1 MHARCA
7 RAAGGLVIAS
17 LTALQTILTP
27 VNPSA
32 ARAAAGMM
40 EYTLVATVPLPG
52 KAGHGDWV
60 TYDPEMNSVYIALHE
75 SGVAVI
81 DADANTV
88 VADIEPVPAPN
99 GIAYD
104 SGYLYVAAGAT
115 NELVVISKG
124 DWKIVGRVR
133 TKGAAPDGVWV
144 PSIGTVAVSCDQNN
158 WVEVY
163 SSGESPRLLA
173 TVPLYPSSPEIGPD
187 VGLYVAS
194 KGILYM
200 PVDSLVEAVDLET
213 GKVRAWVDTHIPL
226 TKLGGTKNLT
236 YDPARDLLWVGTT
249 ANKVLILGADAL
261 ALRGSVPAH
270 GGIDEVSFDPALRL
284 VYAFESSAQGFD
296 VFNADT
302 RLPVAYIN
310 TGSGNT
316 HTGDVN
322 TRTHN
327 VYVYE
332 GDANVVA
339 VYAPGHVRE
348 MPAGVRSVRKTH
360 SGGEVIL

>member
-1 MHARCA
+1 MGL
-7 RAAGGLVIAS
+7 AALPAMQV
-17 LTALQTILTP
+17 P
-27 VNPSA
+27 VSPSA
-32 ARAAAGMM
+32 APAATGMM
-40 EYTLVATVPLPG
+40 EYTLVTTVPLPG
-52 KAGHGDWV
+52 KAGPGDWV
-60 TYDPEMNSVYIALHE
+60 IYDPEMNSVYVALHE

-81 DADANTV
+81 DAEANTV
-88 VADIEPVPAPN
+88 VADVEPVPAPN

-104 SGYLYVAAGAT
+104 SGYLYVAASGT

-133 TKGAAPDGVWV
+133 TKGATPDGVWV
-144 PSIGTVAVSCDQNN
+144 PNIGTVAVSSDEKN

-163 SSGESPRLLA
+163 SSGDSPRLLK
-173 TVPLYPSSPEIGPD
+173 TVPLYPSSPQTGPS
-187 VGLYVAS
+187 VGLYIAS

-200 PVDSLVEAVDLET
+200 PVDSLVEAVDLEA
-213 GKVRAWVDTHIPL
+213 GKVRAWVDSHLPL

-236 YDPARDLLWVGTT
+236 YDAARDLLWVGTT
-249 ANKVLILGADAL
+249 ANKALILGADTL

-270 GGIDEVSFDPALRL
+270 GGIDEVSFDPVLRL
-284 VYAFESSAQGFD
+284 VYAFENSAQGFD

-302 RLPVAYIN
+302 RLPAAYIN

-339 VYAPGHVRE
+339 VYAPGR
-348 MPAGVRSVRKTH
+348 
-360 SGGEVIL
+360 